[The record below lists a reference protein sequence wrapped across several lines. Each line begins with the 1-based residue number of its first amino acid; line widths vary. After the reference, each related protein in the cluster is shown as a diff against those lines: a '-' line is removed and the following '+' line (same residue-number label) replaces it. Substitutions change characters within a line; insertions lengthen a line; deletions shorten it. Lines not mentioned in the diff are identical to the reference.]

1 MVKKIP
7 EFLEG
12 RSPDR
17 QNRILENAKIIL
29 KDYLMDEVYLFQP
42 AEKAKSEETIK
53 AKSEETIRITL
64 DDLRA
69 RVHKNYA

>member
-17 QNRILENAKIIL
+17 QNRILENTKIIL
-29 KDYLMDEVYLFQP
+29 ILLIF
-42 AEKAKSEETIK
+42 
-53 AKSEETIRITL
+53 
-64 DDLRA
+64 
-69 RVHKNYA
+69 

>member
-7 EFLEG
+7 EFLDG

-17 QNRILENAKIIL
+17 QNRILENTKIIL
-29 KDYLMDEVYLFQP
+29 KDCVMDEVYLLQL
-42 AEKAKSEETIK
+42 AEK

-64 DDLRA
+64 DDLRV
-69 RVHKNYA
+69 RVHKNRT

>member
-17 QNRILENAKIIL
+17 QTRILENAKIIL
-29 KDYLMDEVYLFQP
+29 KDCVMDEEVHLFQLQ
-42 AEKAKSEETIK
+42 KKRKVKKLSG
-53 AKSEETIRITL
+53 
-64 DDLRA
+64 
-69 RVHKNYA
+69 

>member
-7 EFLEG
+7 EFLEA

-17 QNRILENAKIIL
+17 QNRILENTKIIL
-29 KDYLMDEVYLFQP
+29 KDCVMDEVYLLQL
-42 AEKAKSEETIK
+42 AEK

-64 DDLRA
+64 ADLRV
-69 RVHKNYA
+69 RVHKNRT

>member
-17 QNRILENAKIIL
+17 QNRILENTKIIL
-29 KDYLMDEVYLFQP
+29 KDCVMDEAQIQIPSATHL
-42 AEKAKSEETIK
+42 
-53 AKSEETIRITL
+53 
-64 DDLRA
+64 
-69 RVHKNYA
+69 

>member
-17 QNRILENAKIIL
+17 QKSHFGKYKNNL
-29 KDYLMDEVYLFQP
+29 KRLCYG
-42 AEKAKSEETIK
+42 
-53 AKSEETIRITL
+53 
-64 DDLRA
+64 
-69 RVHKNYA
+69 

>member
-17 QNRILENAKIIL
+17 QNRILENTKNNL
-29 KDYLMDEVYLFQP
+29 KRLCYG
-42 AEKAKSEETIK
+42 
-53 AKSEETIRITL
+53 
-64 DDLRA
+64 
-69 RVHKNYA
+69 

>member
-17 QNRILENAKIIL
+17 QNRILENTKIIL
-29 KDYLMDEVYLFQP
+29 KDCVMDEVYLLQL
-42 AEKAKSEETIK
+42 AKKRKVKKLSG
-53 AKSEETIRITL
+53 
-64 DDLRA
+64 
-69 RVHKNYA
+69 

>member
-17 QNRILENAKIIL
+17 QNRILENTKIIL
-29 KDYLMDEVYLFQP
+29 KDCVMDEVYLLQL
-42 AEKAKSEETIK
+42 AKKQKVKKLSG
-53 AKSEETIRITL
+53 
-64 DDLRA
+64 
-69 RVHKNYA
+69 

>member
-1 MVKKIP
+1 MVKIP

-17 QNRILENAKIIL
+17 QNRILENTKIIL
-29 KDYLMDEVYLFQP
+29 KDCVMDEVYLLQL
-42 AEKAKSEETIK
+42 AEK

-64 DDLRA
+64 DDLRV
-69 RVHKNYA
+69 RVHKTALKSLIS

>member
-1 MVKKIP
+1 MNMVKKLP
-7 EFLEG
+7 GLLES

-29 KDYLMDEVYLFQP
+29 KDYLMDEVYLLQL
-42 AEKAKSEETIK
+42 AEK

-69 RVHKNYA
+69 RVHKNRT

>member
-1 MVKKIP
+1 MKYGKKIP

-17 QNRILENAKIIL
+17 QNRILENTKIIL
-29 KDYLMDEVYLFQP
+29 KDCVMDEVYLLQL
-42 AEKAKSEETIK
+42 AEK

-64 DDLRA
+64 ADLRV
-69 RVHKNYA
+69 RVHKNRT